1 MSTPSTF
8 IVGRDNRRDASLLAD
23 AAVLVVVAALMWA
36 LIHMGLRIVA
46 PFDPHAVEQTLDTS
60 PARLPYYAAR
70 SLLRMFVAL
79 AASLVFAFIYATAAA
94 RSRRLSKVLMPL
106 LDVLQSVPIL
116 GFLSVTVTFWIAL
129 FPHSQ
134 LGVECASIFAIFT
147 SQAWNLAFSLHSSLL
162 GQSQELDES
171 ARLLRLT
178 RWQRSWNV
186 DLPSGMIP
194 LTWNAMMSFGGG
206 WFFLTASETIVVDN
220 HTYVLP
226 GIGSYVAAASQAQ
239 QMPRLF
245 LAIAVMIA
253 MVLVVNFFFWRPIT
267 AWAERFRVG
276 DTSNAQT
283 PRSLVLNVLRHSH
296 IADAWSTLWR
306 PIGEFFDRITRI
318 FGIGGV
324 RFVDHGTRRRA
335 GDIAFFAV
343 VGIVCLL
350 GAWQVVGYV
359 QSGPG
364 MGEFGEAFLLGL
376 ATLARV
382 VAVLILG
389 TVIWVPVGVWIGM
402 NPRWARLMQ
411 PVVQVLASFPAN
423 FLFPFFTLF
432 LIATHISLDVG
443 GILLMALGSQWYI
456 LFNVIAGAS
465 AIPNDLREAATSL
478 QLSRSLRWRTL
489 ILPGIF
495 PAWVTGAITAAGG
508 AWNAS
513 IVSEIVSYGH
523 DTLQATGLGA
533 YIANAT
539 TSGDFHRV
547 LIGVIVMSIYVV
559 GLNRLFWQRLNHV
572 AERRYALT

>member
-178 RWQRSWNV
+178 RWQRFWNV

-239 QMPRLF
+239 RMPRLF

-283 PRSLVLNVLRHSH
+283 PAAWCSMCCAIPTSPTPGRRCGVPSASSS
-296 IADAWSTLWR
+296 IASPASSASGECASSTTARADVPATSPSSPWSASSACWVPGRWWAMCSPAPAWANSARPSCSAWPPWPAWS
-306 PIGEFFDRITRI
+306 P
-318 FGIGGV
+318 
-324 RFVDHGTRRRA
+324 
-335 GDIAFFAV
+335 
-343 VGIVCLL
+343 C
-350 GAWQVVGYV
+350 
-359 QSGPG
+359 SS
-364 MGEFGEAFLLGL
+364 
-376 ATLARV
+376 
-382 VAVLILG
+382 
-389 TVIWVPVGVWIGM
+389 
-402 NPRWARLMQ
+402 WA
-411 PVVQVLASFPAN
+411 P
-423 FLFPFFTLF
+423 
-432 LIATHISLDVG
+432 
-443 GILLMALGSQWYI
+443 
-456 LFNVIAGAS
+456 
-465 AIPNDLREAATSL
+465 
-478 QLSRSLRWRTL
+478 
-489 ILPGIF
+489 
-495 PAWVTGAITAAGG
+495 
-508 AWNAS
+508 
-513 IVSEIVSYGH
+513 
-523 DTLQATGLGA
+523 
-533 YIANAT
+533 
-539 TSGDFHRV
+539 
-547 LIGVIVMSIYVV
+547 
-559 GLNRLFWQRLNHV
+559 
-572 AERRYALT
+572 

>member
-1 MSTPSTF
+1 M
-8 IVGRDNRRDASLLAD
+8 
-23 AAVLVVVAALMWA
+23 
-36 LIHMGLRIVA
+36 
-46 PFDPHAVEQTLDTS
+46 
-60 PARLPYYAAR
+60 
-70 SLLRMFVAL
+70 
-79 AASLVFAFIYATAAA
+79 
-94 RSRRLSKVLMPL
+94 
-106 LDVLQSVPIL
+106 
-116 GFLSVTVTFWIAL
+116 
-129 FPHSQ
+129 
-134 LGVECASIFAIFT
+134 
-147 SQAWNLAFSLHSSLL
+147 
-162 GQSQELDES
+162 
-171 ARLLRLT
+171 
-178 RWQRSWNV
+178 
-186 DLPSGMIP
+186 
-194 LTWNAMMSFGGG
+194 
-206 WFFLTASETIVVDN
+206 
-220 HTYVLP
+220 
-226 GIGSYVAAASQAQ
+226 
-239 QMPRLF
+239 
-245 LAIAVMIA
+245 
-253 MVLVVNFFFWRPIT
+253 
-267 AWAERFRVG
+267 
-276 DTSNAQT
+276 
-283 PRSLVLNVLRHSH
+283 
-296 IADAWSTLWR
+296 
-306 PIGEFFDRITRI
+306 
-318 FGIGGV
+318 
-324 RFVDHGTRRRA
+324 
-335 GDIAFFAV
+335 
-343 VGIVCLL
+343 
-350 GAWQVVGYV
+350 
-359 QSGPG
+359 
-364 MGEFGEAFLLGL
+364 LGL